1 MGQMVVNGIALFLII
16 VLGYLLKRFGLLG
29 KADGTSLSVI
39 ILNLTLPAVIIV
51 NLADLPIEG
60 YYLWLIPIAIVL
72 TLLQIFLGKYFSRKE
87 SKEIQAFFMYGV
99 SGYNVGNFILPFL
112 QSFFVAGIPAI
123 SLFDVG
129 NSIML
134 AGGTTIAVDHL
145 SGKAEKTSFGQILKR
160 LFRNPAFTT
169 YLVMLT
175 LRLLNIS
182 LPQTLVTMISPIAAS
197 NGFLSMLMIGLYL
210 ELRLPR
216 KAMGVVGRSLLLRY
230 GIGLV
235 MVTVLYFLPLPSL
248 MKVVLA
254 LAAVSPMP
262 IFNTIN
268 AVLAGA
274 TEETVGFFS
283 SMSFLLS
290 LPLMMAVVLVFG
302 I

>member
-29 KADGTSLSVI
+29 KADGTSLSVV

-145 SGKAEKTSFGQILKR
+145 SGKAEK
-160 LFRNPAFTT
+160 P
-169 YLVMLT
+169 
-175 LRLLNIS
+175 LLAKS
-182 LPQTLVTMISPIAAS
+182 
-197 NGFLSMLMIGLYL
+197 
-210 ELRLPR
+210 
-216 KAMGVVGRSLLLRY
+216 
-230 GIGLV
+230 
-235 MVTVLYFLPLPSL
+235 
-248 MKVVLA
+248 
-254 LAAVSPMP
+254 
-262 IFNTIN
+262 
-268 AVLAGA
+268 
-274 TEETVGFFS
+274 
-283 SMSFLLS
+283 
-290 LPLMMAVVLVFG
+290 
-302 I
+302 